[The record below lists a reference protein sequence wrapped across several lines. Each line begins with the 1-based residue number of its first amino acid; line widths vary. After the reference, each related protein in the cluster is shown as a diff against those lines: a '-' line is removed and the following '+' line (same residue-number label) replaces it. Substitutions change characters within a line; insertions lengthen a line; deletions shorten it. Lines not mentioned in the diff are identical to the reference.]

1 MSVKLQFPRTGIVP
15 KVRGL
20 VLLGTPPRDLTSE
33 LGDAAIPSAAPE
45 VVIGIPADLVRRRP
59 DIRRAEREL
68 AAQSALLGL
77 ATTDLYPHL
86 GLTGNIGVSA
96 EDFDGLFDGQSGS
109 GSFGPY
115 FRWDVLNYGR
125 LVSRSDIQDAR
136 FEQLAWSY
144 EQQVLVAGREAE
156 DGLITYLRGQERVQN
171 LEESTAAAVRTL
183 EIGREQYRL
192 GAIDET
198 AVFVITAAL
207 TAQQDQLASAQ
218 GAMPQSLI
226 DLYRALGGG
235 WEIRLNP
242 GIRSNQISAMS
253 VNATEE
259 LVAPALRDNEEK
271 DQVTPIPEP

>member
-1 MSVKLQFPRTGIVP
+1 MRRANKDVGQT
-15 KVRGL
+15 
-20 VLLGTPPRDLTSE
+20 
-33 LGDAAIPSAAPE
+33 AIPSAAPE

-59 DIRRAEREL
+59 DIRRADREL